1 MNIMKKLLIFLVI
14 PLLFVG
20 CKKDDPE
27 RKWIETYSNVIIGAQ
42 NNTSIGHFF
51 KPQTGQVVAVEN
63 TVGLEKYLALM
74 FYTSSY
80 GNNPA
85 ITFPADR
92 GSSTVPIDN
101 NRLFTQNPGGVDS
114 WPASSLVAG
123 MIDICDMTTADF
135 DNLKSTVSWEKFN
148 KAFSDNNNNDES
160 LTYKKGY
167 VLTPQVGEVFLTQF
181 NGLVRAIICIRTV
194 FSSGTNSTIK
204 FDMIIE
210 GRESYANSISTQYLQ
225 PLEK

>member
-1 MNIMKKLLIFLVI
+1 MKKLLIFLII

-27 RKWIETYSNVIIGAQ
+27 RNWIETYSNVIIGAQ

-63 TVGLEKYLALM
+63 TVGMEKYLALM
-74 FYTSSY
+74 FYTSLY
-80 GNNPA
+80 GNDPV

-92 GSSTVPIDN
+92 GLSNVSTDN
-101 NRLFTQNPGGVDS
+101 NRLFTQEPGGVDS
-114 WPASSLVAG
+114 WPVNSFVAG
-123 MIDICDMTTADF
+123 LIYKCDMTTANF
-135 DNLKSTVSWEKFN
+135 DNLKNSVSWENFN
-148 KAFSDNNNNDES
+148 NTFKQNNNNDENLS
-160 LTYKKGY
+160 YKKGY
-167 VLTPQVGEVFLTQF
+167 ILTPQVGEVYLTQF
-181 NGLVRAIICIRTV
+181 NGLVRAIICVRTV
-194 FSSGTNSTIK
+194 FSSGTNSTLK

-210 GRESYANSISTQYLQ
+210 GRESFINNANASCIQ

>member
-1 MNIMKKLLIFLVI
+1 MKKLLIFLVI

-27 RKWIETYSNVIIGAQ
+27 RKWIESYSNIIVGAQ

-63 TVGLEKYLALM
+63 TQDVEKYLALM
-74 FYTSSY
+74 FFTSSY
-80 GNNPA
+80 GNSPV
-85 ITFPADR
+85 ITFPADM
-92 GSSTVPIDN
+92 GSTPVSIDN
-101 NRLFTQNPGGVDS
+101 NRLFTQVPGGVDS
-114 WPASSLVAG
+114 WPANSLVAG
-123 MIDICDMTTADF
+123 MINKCDMTTADF
-135 DNLKSTVSWEKFN
+135 DILKSTISWEKFN
-148 KAFSDNNNNDES
+148 KAFSDNNNNDENLS
-160 LTYKKGY
+160 YKKEY
-167 VLTPQVGEVFLTQF
+167 TLTPQVGEVFLTQF

-210 GRESYANSISTQYLQ
+210 GRESFLNNANASCIQ
-225 PLEK
+225 PSEE